1 MPKSDIDATRKRP
14 VWYAAICRNS
24 TVTEPTP
31 RHQHLA
37 CTTRCRAIRRH
48 AQRRHLTFYS
58 RCPHW
63 TFLQNVAAAP
73 ICWRREHWVLG
84 SVACVLTLLAG
95 VVMPTWANAMR
106 TDPEPVA
113 HTTVTL
119 PLPHLTEAD
128 PAIGA
133 IGHNALQPEWQF
145 AKVRAGQTLSDIF
158 SAQGISS
165 SDLQRALDVEG
176 DETTLRRI
184 HPGDEFAFAFDAN
197 HVLQAMRFDRGDTTR
212 VTLHFSPDGVTS
224 SDEDRAVERR
234 MRVAHGVV
242 NSSLFEAG
250 EQAGISDAMVLK
262 LAKAFGYDIDFAQD
276 LRRGDSFSVIYDDV
290 YREGER
296 LKGGD
301 IIAATFINQGKRYSA
316 IRYTNAE
323 GETLYYSEDGRPL
336 RTAFLRTPVEFTR
349 ISSIFTTGRKH
360 PILGKM
366 RAHRGVDYAAP
377 TGTPIH
383 AAGTGKVVFR
393 GKQRGY
399 GNVVILKHG
408 GKYSTL
414 YGHMSRFA
422 REKVGQTVQQGQV
435 IGYVGMTGLATG
447 PHLHYEFRVNGVHKD
462 PLKVTLP
469 KQEPLPPTQFAQF
482 KLKSAPLLAKLKMVD
497 DIRLARA
504 N

>member
-1 MPKSDIDATRKRP
+1 MTETQPRP
-14 VWYAAICRNS
+14 AH
-24 TVTEPTP
+24 P
-31 RHQHLA
+31 A
-37 CTTRCRAIRRH
+37 CTSRCRAIRRH
-48 AQRRHLTFYS
+48 AQRRHFSFYS
-58 RCPHW
+58 RCHDW
-63 TFLQNVAAAP
+63 TFPQDVAAAP
-73 ICWRREHWVLG
+73 ISWRGEHWVLG
-84 SVACVLTLLAG
+84 SVACILTLLAG
-95 VVMPTWANAMR
+95 VIMPTWASAMR
-106 TDPEPVA
+106 TTPEPIA
-113 HTTVTL
+113 HTTLDL
-119 PLPHLTEAD
+119 PLPRPVEA
-128 PAIGA
+128 PAFGGSGQA
-133 IGHNALQPEWQF
+133 DGEPAWEYVE
-145 AKVRAGQTLSDIF
+145 VRPGQTLSDIF
-158 SAQGISS
+158 NEQGIPAA
-165 SDLQRALDVEG
+165 DLQRALETEG
-176 DETTLRRI
+176 EERTLRRI
-184 HPGDEFAFAFDAN
+184 HPGDRFAFAFDADRS
-197 HVLQAMRFDRGDTTR
+197 LRAMRFDRGDDAR
-212 VTLHFSPDGVTS
+212 VTLEFGPDGVTRTL
-224 SDEDRAVERR
+224 EDRAVERR

-242 NSSLFEAG
+242 ERSLFEAG
-250 EQAGISDAMVLK
+250 DQAGLSDAMVLK
-262 LAKAFGYDIDFAQD
+262 LAKAFGYDIDFARD

-316 IRYTNAE
+316 IRYTNAD

-349 ISSIFTTGRKH
+349 ISSIFTSGRKH

-383 AAGTGKVVFR
+383 AAGAGKVVFR

-399 GNVVILKHG
+399 GNVVILRHG

-422 REKVGQTVQQGQV
+422 KIRVGQTVDQGQV

-447 PHLHYEFRVNGVHKD
+447 PHLHYEFRINGVHKD

-469 KQEPLPPTQFAQF
+469 KQEPLPPAQF
-482 KLKSAPLLAKLKMVD
+482 VRFERKAAPLLAKLKMVD

-504 N
+504 D

>member
-1 MPKSDIDATRKRP
+1 
-14 VWYAAICRNS
+14 
-24 TVTEPTP
+24 VTEPNP
-31 RHQHLA
+31 RPQHPA
-37 CTTRCRAIRRH
+37 CTSRCRAIRRH
-48 AQRRHLTFYS
+48 AQRRHFSFYS
-58 RCPHW
+58 RCDHW

-73 ICWRREHWVLG
+73 ISWRGEHWVLG
-84 SVACVLTLLAG
+84 SVAFVLTLLAG
-95 VVMPTWANAMR
+95 VIMPTWASAMR
-106 TDPEPVA
+106 TEPEPAA
-113 HTTVTL
+113 HTTLTL
-119 PLPHLTEAD
+119 PLPQIAEAD

-133 IGHNALQPEWQF
+133 FGNPDLGPQWTIVE
-145 AKVRAGQTLSDIF
+145 VRAGQTLSDIF
-158 SAQGISS
+158 NAQGIGSS
-165 SDLQRALDVEG
+165 ELYRALQAAG
-176 DETTLRRI
+176 DGSALRRI

-197 HVLQAMRFDRGDTTR
+197 HALEAMRFDHGDAVR
-212 VTLHFSPDGVTS
+212 VTLHFGPDGVTRT
-224 SDEDRAVERR
+224 DEDRAVERR

-242 NSSLFEAG
+242 GSSLFEAG
-250 EQAGISDAMVLK
+250 EQAGMSDAMVLK

-276 LRRGDSFSVIYDDV
+276 LRRGDSFSVIYDDL

-296 LKGGD
+296 IKGGD

-316 IRYTNAE
+316 IRYTNAN
-323 GETLYYSEDGRPL
+323 GETLYYSADGRPL

-349 ISSIFTTGRKH
+349 ISSIFTSGRRH

-383 AAGTGKVVFR
+383 AAGAGKVVFR

-422 REKVGQTVQQGQV
+422 KIHVGQSIDQGQV

-469 KQEPLPPTQFAQF
+469 KQEPLPPSQFAKFQ
-482 KLKSAPLLAKLKMVD
+482 LTATPLLAKLKMVD

-504 N
+504 D